1 MAHPTCC
8 TLDALAYHTAKS
20 NGLDELAEEIL
31 VEAGMTDEDV
41 PTVPTAGPS
50 TLRPSPVV
58 TGQVDKTWPTK
69 SLGESYFDKAL
80 AAGAVD
86 GEATYANG
94 YTEDP
99 DAEQTWL
106 SADEAMSGDEDDDA
120 GEDDGWGLDEDVAVL
135 EDEPQGNVPVDEQVD
150 LTSDVSPGVGEDE
163 HWTRNSPLAIDHAAA
178 GSFESAMQVRIF
190 SYGRD

>member
-1 MAHPTCC
+1 
-8 TLDALAYHTAKS
+8 
-20 NGLDELAEEIL
+20 LAEEIL

-41 PTVPTAGPS
+41 PVVPTAGPS
-50 TLRPSPVV
+50 TLRPPPVI
-58 TGQVDKTWPTK
+58 TGQVEKTWPTK

-86 GEATYANG
+86 GEASHANG

-106 SADEAMSGDEDDDA
+106 SADEAMSGDEADEA
-120 GEDDGWGLDEDVAVL
+120 GEDDGWGLDEDVLVP
-135 EDEPQGNVPVDEQVD
+135 EEEPQGNVPVDEQVD
-150 LTSDVSPGVGEDE
+150 LTTDVSPGVGEDE

-178 GSFESAMQVRIF
+178 GSFESAMQVSSSEGSITRG
-190 SYGRD
+190 SETCD